1 DANREMASL
10 ARKYEAYKRQSAEA
24 SSLVTQAKSNLD
36 LFQKQYDGGQR
47 KVMEVVGV
55 YETYIRALETALEVK
70 YKAAR
75 AELRIAELQGV
86 LASGDRI

>member
-1 DANREMASL
+1 
-10 ARKYEAYKRQSAEA
+10 
-24 SSLVTQAKSNLD
+24 
-36 LFQKQYDGGQR
+36 
-47 KVMEVVGV
+47 MEVVGV